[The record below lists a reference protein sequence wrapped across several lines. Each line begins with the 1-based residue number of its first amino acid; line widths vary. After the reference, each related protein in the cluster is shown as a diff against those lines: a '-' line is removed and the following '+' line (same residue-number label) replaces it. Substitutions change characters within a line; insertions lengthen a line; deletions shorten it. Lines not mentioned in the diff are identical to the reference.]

1 MQRTKNI
8 WTNAVR
14 REGSDVKKRSIKKLS
29 KKGVLIGTGIA
40 VAGVAAGVA
49 VSHLIKMM
57 SKH

>member
-1 MQRTKNI
+1 LDKCCPP
-8 WTNAVR
+8 R
-14 REGSDVKKRSIKKLS
+14 RIGCKEKKYKKLS